1 MAIYNGPFPANITSA
16 FDEILVSHTTF
27 SGGVTNTGTIGS
39 GGISVVS
46 GAFLSGGGIL
56 DLGIVSGAIK
66 VDSRSKIVA
75 NPSFAA
81 ITVATPTFAGG
92 ISNAGT
98 LSALHGQGIFVSRVA
113 VFGDSNGGGIT
124 NSGTIAGE
132 VNAGIF
138 VNATSTFAGG
148 ISNRGQ
154 IIAAGSFVGTGI
166 NVENVG
172 NFAGGIANS
181 GTISATIKGIEAFS
195 VSTLTGNL
203 VNTGKIVANDGI
215 GVVQCGIVSG
225 GIQVSS
231 NGTISA
237 AVAVFAAN
245 TASFGGGITNR
256 GKLIDSFAGISVNNV
271 AVFGNASAGGGITN
285 SGTVSV
291 NPGLGVGGIAI
302 ELGHDRSF
310 IANIV
315 NFGAIVAKT
324 AISISDSTIVGAI
337 VASGTIVATSQ
348 AIVIDNSSRFWRARP
363 RSTSRGRLSP
373 AASPTSA

>member
-1 MAIYNGPFPANITSA
+1 MSASIKVASGRALIRRAGSRLEVPFGGTHGHLQRAVSANITGA
-16 FDEILVSHTTF
+16 YDEILVSHTDF
-27 SGGVTNTGTIGS
+27 SGGVVNTGTIGS
-39 GGISVVS
+39 GGISVIS

-56 DLGIVSGAIK
+56 DLGIKSGAIK

-154 IIAAGSFVGTGI
+154 IIAAGSFVGTEI

-203 VNTGKIVANDGI
+203 VNPARLRERRYWRGAMRH
-215 GVVQCGIVSG
+215 CLRRH
-225 GIQVSS
+225 SS
-231 NGTISA
+231 
-237 AVAVFAAN
+237 F
-245 TASFGGGITNR
+245 
-256 GKLIDSFAGISVNNV
+256 
-271 AVFGNASAGGGITN
+271 
-285 SGTVSV
+285 
-291 NPGLGVGGIAI
+291 
-302 ELGHDRSF
+302 E
-310 IANIV
+310 
-315 NFGAIVAKT
+315 
-324 AISISDSTIVGAI
+324 
-337 VASGTIVATSQ
+337 
-348 AIVIDNSSRFWRARP
+348 
-363 RSTSRGRLSP
+363 
-373 AASPTSA
+373 